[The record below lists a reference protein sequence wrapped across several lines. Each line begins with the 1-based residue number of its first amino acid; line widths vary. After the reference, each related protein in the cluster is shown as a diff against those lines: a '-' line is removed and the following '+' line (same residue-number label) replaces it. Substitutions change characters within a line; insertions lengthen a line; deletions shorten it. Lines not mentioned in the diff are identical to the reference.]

1 MDERKTHI
9 DEFFRRQMGN
19 HTETPPPAIWDALEK
34 RLDTPPGRK
43 KPFPVWWFYTIAGL
57 ILISATAILAGYLN
71 NNPVIIAQ
79 HQPAPHVSETAQ
91 ADEHPVAAQNTVPAG
106 EVQQQIPQQH
116 TVTLQQPSTEPGND
130 NNVDAIAVQ
139 SPQRPAEQ
147 LAPARQNNIQTI
159 NNDITGK
166 LHSDLNKVRLPEPAK
181 QKDQIPV
188 MTPKLPADNIAAT
201 ALPATKQIVQLPVV
215 PVAGLRED
223 EELSKLTTAITGTN
237 NIPAAE
243 LLASVNPMSTA
254 FTIAQREM
262 QNIPGPE
269 TLLQEETLP
278 VQHSSRQTD
287 TSKKKRGPL
296 TDTTSILEQTV
307 YPVISKK
314 KVPLPVEIGFKAGY
328 SKGFGNTWTADK
340 IAIAPYIEYRLPSN
354 FSVILQPTYHTGK
367 AKTGAFA
374 NGAQNYHQL
383 TDSAIYS
390 TMRVARGKVDSSI
403 LTPNPPDTVFRTYT
417 YLQTYDSIH
426 VSYGVTQTQLWDIE
440 LPVMVKYKINKNFS
454 AFAGGSVTYSSVL
467 QTKEEVTR
475 YAKRHEFVDN
485 IDPVTYFVTTQGQ
498 PPPEGPAQK
507 SYSNLFSYNTNTF
520 DKYQPRQVAASN
532 NFFRY
537 GFMIGASA
545 TFKERWMIDVM
556 LHKTGVDANAVPDKE
571 LQKIYTR
578 PYLRVM
584 VGYKLLK

>member
-19 HTETPPPAIWDALEK
+19 HTETPPPAIWEALEK

-71 NNPVIIAQ
+71 NSPVIIAQ
-79 HQPAPHVSETAQ
+79 HQPALHVIATAT
-91 ADEHPVAAQNTVPAG
+91 ADEQPVAAQNTVPAEG
-106 EVQQQIPQQH
+106 VQQLIQQH
-116 TVTLQQPSTEPGND
+116 TVTLQQHSTKPGND
-130 NNVDAIAVQ
+130 NNDDAIAVQ
-139 SPQRPAEQ
+139 TPQRPAEQ

-166 LHSDLNKVRLPEPAK
+166 PHNDLNKVQLPEPAK
-181 QKDQIPV
+181 QKDQIQV
-188 MTPKLPADNIAAT
+188 MTPKLPADNIAVAT
-201 ALPATKQIVQLPVV
+201 LPATKQTVQLPVA

-223 EELSKLTTAITGTN
+223 EELSTLNTAKTGTN

-278 VQHSSRQTD
+278 VQQSSGHTD
-287 TSKKKRGPL
+287 TSKKKREPL

-307 YPVISKK
+307 YPVITKK
-314 KVPLPVEIGFKAGY
+314 KVPLPIEIGFKAGY
-328 SKGFGNTWTADK
+328 SKGFENTWTADK

-354 FSVILQPTYHTGK
+354 FSLILQPTYHTGK
-367 AKTGAFA
+367 AKTGTFA
-374 NGAQNYHQL
+374 NGAQNYIQV
-383 TDSAIYS
+383 TGSSFDS
-390 TMRVARGKVDSSI
+390 TGRVVRGKVDSSI

-417 YLQTYDSIH
+417 YGQTYDSIQ

-440 LPVMVKYKINKNFS
+440 LPLIVKYKINNNFS
-454 AFAGGSVTYSSVL
+454 VLAGGSVTYSSVL
-467 QTKEEVTR
+467 QTKEELNR
-475 YAKRHEFVDN
+475 YGKSHQFVDH
-485 IDPVTYFVTTQGQ
+485 IDPATYYVTTQGQ
-498 PPPEGPAQK
+498 PPPDGPARK
-507 SYSNLFSYNTNTF
+507 SHSDLFSYNTNTF

-556 LHKTGVDANAVPDKE
+556 LHKTGVDVNAVPDKE
-571 LQKIYTR
+571 LQKIYNR